1 MKFKFIIKAGFLCF
15 ITLSSLAKDL
25 TVGSEAP
32 AFALLDENGEKW
44 NSADFLGKKNI
55 LIFFYTFFII
65 RFNMIVNHNKIVAC
79 IFFFYFYNLYSC
91 LNYLYFF
98 YGGYNK

>member
-32 AFALLDENGEKW
+32 AFSLLDENGE
-44 NSADFLGKKNI
+44 NGTLLTFLVKR
-55 LIFFYTFFII
+55 IFS
-65 RFNMIVNHNKIVAC
+65 
-79 IFFFYFYNLYSC
+79 YS
-91 LNYLYFF
+91 FTQPP
-98 YGGYNK
+98 